1 MFSTVFP
8 PWLNQTRIYAGE
20 YILHTTHTYTSLSHT
35 EEDHYCCSQV
45 HSFTN
50 IASESS
56 FSNNNLNHH
65 QDAIPFSP
73 QNTCSSNIT
82 ILRKP
87 HIRHPPLGRA
97 SKQLHIRLLPLQLVL
112 VQPHRPLPILHP
124 RLRLRLRLH
133 FPLTFLQKPSRHQLP
148 ARHPTQHRQHI
159 QLEWTIHDADRI
171 NSIFN
176 NSQNQ
181 RVESFLSFFAF
192 AYKCE
197 SSFDNGRTSDLFF

>member
-1 MFSTVFP
+1 MFSSVYP

-20 YILHTTHTYTSLSHT
+20 YILGTYNAYIHLSLTPKKIIIILKHTLLQKFLS
-35 EEDHYCCSQV
+35 EL
-45 HSFTN
+45 SFR
-50 IASESS
+50 
-56 FSNNNLNHH
+56 NNNLNHH

-82 ILRKP
+82 ILRIQ

-133 FPLTFLQKPSRHQLP
+133 FPLTFPQKPSRHHLP
-148 ARHPTQHRQHI
+148 ARHPTQYRQHI
-159 QLEWTIHDADRI
+159 QLEWTIHDANRI
-171 NSIFN
+171 NSIN

>member
-1 MFSTVFP
+1 MAKP
-8 PWLNQTRIYAGE
+8 NKDLRWRIYTTYNA
-20 YILHTTHTYTSLSHT
+20 YIHLSLSPKKIIIVILKHT
-35 EEDHYCCSQV
+35 LLQTLRV
-45 HSFTN
+45 
-50 IASESS
+50 
-56 FSNNNLNHH
+56 NLH
-65 QDAIPFSP
+65 QDATPFSP
-73 QNTCSSNIT
+73 QNICSSNIT

-133 FPLTFLQKPSRHQLP
+133 FPLTDLQKPSRHQLP
-148 ARHPTQHRQHI
+148 ARHPTQYRQHI
-159 QLEWTIHDADRI
+159 QLEWTIHDAYGID
-171 NSIFN
+171 SLD

-192 AYKCE
+192 AY
-197 SSFDNGRTSDLFF
+197 

>member
-1 MFSTVFP
+1 M
-8 PWLNQTRIYAGE
+8 LENIYYIQRI
-20 YILHTTHTYTSLSHT
+20 HTPLSHT
-35 EEDHYCCSQV
+35 EEDYHCYSQV

-50 IASESS
+50 IASGSS
-56 FSNNNLNHH
+56 FSNYNFNHH

-133 FPLTFLQKPSRHQLP
+133 FPLTFLQKPSRHHLP
-148 ARHPTQHRQHI
+148 PRHPTQYRQHI
-159 QLEWTIHDADRI
+159 QLEWTIHDAYGID
-171 NSIFN
+171 SLDD
-176 NSQNQ
+176 SKNQ
-181 RVESFLSFFAF
+181 RVESFLPFFAF

>member
-1 MFSTVFP
+1 MAKP
-8 PWLNQTRIYAGE
+8 NKDLCWRIYTTYNA
-20 YILHTTHTYTSLSHT
+20 YIHLSLTPKKIIIVILKHTLL
-35 EEDHYCCSQV
+35 QK
-45 HSFTN
+45 FL
-50 IASESS
+50 SESS

-133 FPLTFLQKPSRHQLP
+133 FALTFLQKPSRHQLP

-159 QLEWTIHDADRI
+159 QLEWTIHDAYRI
-171 NSIFN
+171 NSIFD

-192 AYKCE
+192 AYGCE

>member
-1 MFSTVFP
+1 MAKP
-8 PWLNQTRIYAGE
+8 NKDLCWRIYTTYNA
-20 YILHTTHTYTSLSHT
+20 YIHLSLTPKKIIIILKHTLLQKFLS
-35 EEDHYCCSQV
+35 E
-45 HSFTN
+45 F
-50 IASESS
+50 S
-56 FSNNNLNHH
+56 FSNYNLNHH

-73 QNTCSSNIT
+73 QNTCSSNITCT

-148 ARHPTQHRQHI
+148 ARHPTQYRQHI
-159 QLEWTIHDADRI
+159 QLEWTIHDANRI
-171 NSIFN
+171 NSIFD

-181 RVESFLSFFAF
+181 RVESFLPFFAF
-192 AYKCE
+192 AY
-197 SSFDNGRTSDLFF
+197 

>member
-1 MFSTVFP
+1 M
-8 PWLNQTRIYAGE
+8 LENIYYIQRI
-20 YILHTTHTYTSLSHT
+20 HTPLSHT
-35 EEDHYCCSQV
+35 EEDHYCYYQAP
-45 HSFTN
+45 SFTN
-50 IASESS
+50 LIASESS
-56 FSNNNLNHH
+56 FSNYDLNHH

-133 FPLTFLQKPSRHQLP
+133 FPLTDLQKPSRHQFP
-148 ARHPTQHRQHI
+148 ARHPTQYRQHI
-159 QLEWTIHDADRI
+159 QLEWTIHDANRI
-171 NSIFN
+171 NSIFD

-192 AYKCE
+192 AYGCE
-197 SSFDNGRTSDLFF
+197 SSFDN

>member
-1 MFSTVFP
+1 M
-8 PWLNQTRIYAGE
+8 LENIYYIQRI
-20 YILHTTHTYTSLSHT
+20 HTPLSHT
-35 EEDHYCCSQV
+35 EEDHYCYSQA

-56 FSNNNLNHH
+56 FSNYNLNHH
-65 QDAIPFSP
+65 QDATPFSP
-73 QNTCSSNIT
+73 QNSCSSNIT

-87 HIRHPPLGRA
+87 HIRQPPLGRA

-148 ARHPTQHRQHI
+148 ARHPTQYRQHI

-171 NSIFN
+171 NSIFD

-192 AYKCE
+192 AYGCE

>member
-1 MFSTVFP
+1 MFSSVYP

-20 YILHTTHTYTSLSHT
+20 YILHTTHTYTSLSLT
-35 EEDHYCCSQV
+35 EEDHYCYSQV
-45 HSFTN
+45 HSSTN
-50 IASESS
+50 IASEFSS
-56 FSNNNLNHH
+56 SNYNLNHH

-133 FPLTFLQKPSRHQLP
+133 FALTFPQKPSRHQLSP
-148 ARHPTQHRQHI
+148 RHPTQYRQHI
-159 QLEWTIHDADRI
+159 QLEWTIHDAYGID
-171 NSIFN
+171 SLDD
-176 NSQNQ
+176 SQNQ
-181 RVESFLSFFAF
+181 RVESFLSFFSF

-197 SSFDNGRTSDLFF
+197 SSFDNGRTSNWFF